1 MNGVVFGASY
11 NNDFTVEHTYAEE
24 KENLKKFRGSKYV
37 QSYIGDAYM
46 QVKKFLE
53 NDRYVLFS
61 GTPCQI
67 EGLNKYLGKK
77 YKKLYLVDLVCHG
90 VPSPKV
96 IREYIKFQEKKYNS
110 KIIYMSYREK
120 TFGAAS
126 TTMTMKFENG
136 KEYNKGH
143 ESDFILGSFMNGL
156 ISRPSCYNCKFKTIH
171 RNSDITLGD
180 VWNIE
185 KYDNEFSASIGNTGI
200 LVHTEKGKELLL
212 NSKNLK
218 IKQEK
223 LIDVVNANAGSKPS
237 MITES
242 AYLPNERKEFF
253 RDLNKADFSELIKKY
268 YPQTLKRRIKSILK
282 NILYRIGLLEKIKK

>member
-1 MNGVVFGASY
+1 MLSQQTLYPTSWHDSV
-11 NNDFTVEHTYAEE
+11 TVSETE
-24 KENLKKFRGSKYV
+24 LTS
-37 QSYIGDAYM
+37 
-46 QVKKFLE
+46 
-53 NDRYVLFS
+53 
-61 GTPCQI
+61 
-67 EGLNKYLGKK
+67 
-77 YKKLYLVDLVCHG
+77 
-90 VPSPKV
+90 
-96 IREYIKFQEKKYNS
+96 
-110 KIIYMSYREK
+110 
-120 TFGAAS
+120 
-126 TTMTMKFENG
+126 
-136 KEYNKGH
+136 
-143 ESDFILGSFMNGL
+143 
-156 ISRPSCYNCKFKTIH
+156 
-171 RNSDITLGD
+171 

-185 KYDNEFSASIGNTGI
+185 KYDNEFSVSIGNTGI